1 MKGPAGRSGGA
12 HRMGRLVQRLRRLHW
27 LDWAILVLI
36 ALFFGYIWFQID
48 GALKYKWRWEIIPQ
62 YLLRYD
68 EEAGRWATGILMQG
82 LVNTVRISVLA
93 GVLALAFGTILG
105 MARVARNLT
114 IRMRCRVLSRFR

>member
-1 MKGPAGRSGGA
+1 
-12 HRMGRLVQRLRRLHW
+12 MGRLVQRLRRLHW

-68 EEAGRWATGILMQG
+68 EDAGQPA
-82 LVNTVRISVLA
+82 S
-93 GVLALAFGTILG
+93 
-105 MARVARNLT
+105 
-114 IRMRCRVLSRFR
+114 